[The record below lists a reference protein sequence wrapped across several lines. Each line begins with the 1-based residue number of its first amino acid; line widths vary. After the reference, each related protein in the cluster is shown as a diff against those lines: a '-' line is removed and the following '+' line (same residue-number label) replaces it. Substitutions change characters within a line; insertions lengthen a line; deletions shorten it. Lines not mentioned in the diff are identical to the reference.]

1 MKDLQAPSQ
10 EVTPRVPTELVS
22 FDGAELLW
30 IDAIL
35 FVPAIFGIMFLPDV
49 LRAIALSLS
58 VALVVTY
65 FVLYAW
71 ARVHPTSFGARH
83 VMAKPSRFLTDDA
96 CAVSDRSRPP
106 GDHDD
111 LRPTST
117 HSKTRVEV
125 PTLQELFL

>member
-1 MKDLQAPSQ
+1 M
-10 EVTPRVPTELVS
+10 PT
-22 FDGAELLW
+22 
-30 IDAIL
+30 
-35 FVPAIFGIMFLPDV
+35 
-49 LRAIALSLS
+49 
-58 VALVVTY
+58 
-65 FVLYAW
+65 
-71 ARVHPTSFGARH
+71 HPTSFGARH

-96 CAVSDRSRPP
+96 CAVSDRSSPP